1 MTQTME
7 QFVTL
12 GLGRE
17 VFAVPVQ
24 AVREILDMRPM
35 TAIPEAPAYFGGL
48 IDVRGESIPVIDL
61 RRKLGLPEAA
71 ASENTRILVTSVA
84 GADRELVLGLVAD
97 RVIEVIALE
106 TTSVEAAPDIGVRWR
121 SDYIRGIGRNG
132 QGFVIILD
140 LARLFA
146 TEQRMYLGDAA
157 AAFDQAPV
165 AAYA

>member
-1 MTQTME
+1 MTQSME
-7 QFVTL
+7 QYVTL

-48 IDVRGESIPVIDL
+48 IDVRNESIPVIDL
-61 RRKLGLPEAA
+61 RRKLGLPEVAVTE
-71 ASENTRILVTSVA
+71 SSRILVTAVA
-84 GADRELVLGLVAD
+84 GAGRELVLGLVAD

-106 TTSVEAAPDIGVRWR
+106 AAAVEAAPDIGVRWR
-121 SDYIRGIGRNG
+121 SDYIRGIGRNS

-146 TEQRMYLGDAA
+146 TEQQMFIGTEAA
-157 AAFDQAPV
+157 
-165 AAYA
+165 